1 MVVTEYTVLVVDDEP
16 AYCEVMRELL
26 ELISLN
32 VVIANN
38 VSDALSLLE
47 GLMPD
52 LILSDLMMPEIS
64 GFTFLRHLRSNS
76 LWFQIPVIFVTAK
89 AATIDREVALKDG
102 ANGFLVKP
110 FTMQELKETI
120 EPYLPVE

>member
-1 MVVTEYTVLVVDDEP
+1 MSEYTVLIVDDED
-16 AYCEVMRELL
+16 AYCDVMRELL

-38 VSDALSLLE
+38 VTEALSLLE
-47 GLMPD
+47 QNKPD

-76 LWFQIPVIFVTAK
+76 LWFQVPVIFITAK
-89 AATIDREVALKDG
+89 ATLIDREAALRDG

-110 FTMQELKETI
+110 FTMQEMKETI
-120 EPYLPVE
+120 GPYLPVE